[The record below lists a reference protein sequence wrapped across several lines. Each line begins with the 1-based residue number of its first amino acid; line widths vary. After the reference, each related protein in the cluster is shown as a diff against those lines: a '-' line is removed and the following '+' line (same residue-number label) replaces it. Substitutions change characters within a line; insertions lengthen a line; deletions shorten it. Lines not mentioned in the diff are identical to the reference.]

1 MVTSAVAE
9 LPELSAGVL
18 IKQIRDTF
26 DHLLG
31 ARAATTSVTR
41 VADAALSAFAVF
53 FRPESVVPRLPGA
66 DAEGARA

>member
-31 ARAATTSVTR
+31 KGGNNQRYT